1 MTGRPP
7 PGSHR
12 RELQEMP
19 SSDRQADKPTDEQTA
34 DRAARKKTRLRILAL
49 VLSLVVVAGL
59 GFAAVNASTNGS
71 ASDDSADTADA
82 DDASAA
88 DSSKNEGEDGK
99 DQDGEEGKTPIPVE
113 TVEVRIGEVASYLSA
128 TANLVPENEVKVLA
142 EWEGRLA
149 QLHVEEGRRVNAGQI
164 LAELADDDA
173 KIALEK
179 AEVKASN
186 ARLAHD
192 RAQRLE
198 DQGLMAREAFDQTT
212 VEHRIA
218 QQELEEARWKLEK
231 TRIHAPFAGRVTERF
246 VQPGQHLRPG
256 DELFTVADFD
266 PLVARVYLPEKDVLA
281 LTEGRPV
288 RITLKADEEV
298 VFDGRIR
305 QISPVV
311 DTATGTVK
319 VTVEAVSPPPQV
331 RPGAF
336 VQVDVV
342 RETREAALVLPKQAL
357 IRELQK
363 AYVFVA
369 EDGVAEKR
377 ELELGIE
384 EGTAVEALAGVE
396 AGERVIVAGQGGLK
410 DGAPIKDLPTETEDE
425 TEELTET
432 RMAAR

>member
-1 MTGRPP
+1 MTGRRL

-12 RELQEMP
+12 RELKEMP
-19 SSDRQADKPTDEQTA
+19 IADQQADNQPDT
-34 DRAARKKTRLRILAL
+34 KKKSRFRVLAL
-49 VLSLVVVAGL
+49 LLSLVVVAGL
-59 GFAAVNASTNGS
+59 GFAVVHAATNDS
-71 ASDDSADTADA
+71 ASN
-82 DDASAA
+82 DDASDKAA
-88 DSSKNEGEDGK
+88 AQAKTDEDGGEDE
-99 DQDGEEGKTPIPVE
+99 DQDAAGSDDPDTQDKGKTPIPVE
-113 TVEVRIGEVASYLSA
+113 TAEVRIGEVSSYLSA

-149 QLHVEEGRRVNAGQI
+149 QLHVEEGRRVSAGQI

-173 KIALEK
+173 EIALEK

-231 TRIHAPFAGRVTERF
+231 TRIRAPFAGRVTERF

-266 PLVARVYLPEKDVLA
+266 PLVARVFLPEKDVLA

-298 VFDGRIR
+298 VIDGRIR

-342 RETREAALVLPKQAL
+342 RETHEAALLLPKQAL

-410 DGAPIKDLPTETEDE
+410 NGAPIKEMPTE

-432 RMAAR
+432 QMAAR

>member
-1 MTGRPP
+1 M
-7 PGSHR
+7 
-12 RELQEMP
+12 EV
-19 SSDRQADKPTDEQTA
+19 ADK
-34 DRAARKKTRLRILAL
+34 KKTGSKLLILL
-49 VLSLVVVAGL
+49 LSVVIAAGL
-59 GFAAVNASTNGS
+59 GFAVVNASTS
-71 ASDDSADTADA
+71 SDTAAQTDDSASTNDA
-82 DDASAA
+82 AASGDETDGSQKNDDAKNDDA
-88 DSSKNEGEDGK
+88 KNEK
-99 DQDGEEGKTPIPVE
+99 APIPVD
-113 TVEVRIGEVASYLSA
+113 TAAVEVGPVSSYLSA

-149 QLHVEEGRRVNAGQI
+149 KLHVEEGRQVAAGQI

-173 KIALEK
+173 EIALEK

-186 ARLAHD
+186 VEMVHE
-192 RAQRLE
+192 RAQRLV

-212 VEHRIA
+212 ADHRIA

-231 TRIHAPFAGRVTERF
+231 TRIRAPFAGRVTERF

-256 DELFTVADFD
+256 DELFIVADFN
-266 PLVARVYLPEKDVLA
+266 PLVARVYLPERDVLS
-281 LTEGRPV
+281 LQEGRAV

-319 VTVEAVSPPPQV
+319 VTVEVASPPRQV

-342 RETREAALVLPKQAL
+342 RETREAALVVPKEAL
-357 IRELQK
+357 VRELQK

-369 EDGVAEKR
+369 KDGVAEKR

-384 EGTAVEALAGVE
+384 EGAGVEALSGVE

-410 DGAPIKDLPTETEDE
+410 DGAPIKEIGTETE
-425 TEELTET
+425 TQTET
-432 RMAAR
+432 QIAAR

>member
-1 MTGRPP
+1 
-7 PGSHR
+7 
-12 RELQEMP
+12 MP
-19 SSDRQADKPTDEQTA
+19 LSETQADKRADEQAA
-34 DRAARKKTRLRILAL
+34 DRAAKKKTRLRSLAL

-71 ASDDSADTADA
+71 ASDDAADTADA

-88 DSSKNEGEDGK
+88 DSSNDEGEDGK
-99 DQDGEEGKTPIPVE
+99 DQDADEEGKTPIPVE
-113 TVEVRIGEVASYLSA
+113 TAEVTMGAVSSYLSA

-149 QLHVEEGRRVNAGQI
+149 QLHVEEGRRVSAGQI

-173 KIALEK
+173 EIALEK

-231 TRIHAPFAGRVTERF
+231 TRIRAPFAGRVTERF

-266 PLVARVYLPEKDVLA
+266 PLVARVFLPEKDVLA

-298 VFDGRIR
+298 VIDGRIR

-319 VTVEAVSPPPQV
+319 VTVEAVSPPSQV

-342 RETREAALVLPKQAL
+342 RETREAALLLPKQAL

-410 DGAPIKDLPTETEDE
+410 NGAPIKEMPTE

-432 RMAAR
+432 QMAAR

>member
-1 MTGRPP
+1 M
-7 PGSHR
+7 
-12 RELQEMP
+12 
-19 SSDRQADKPTDEQTA
+19 
-34 DRAARKKTRLRILAL
+34 
-49 VLSLVVVAGL
+49 VVAGL
-59 GFAAVNASTNGS
+59 GFAAVSASTGSS
-71 ASDDSADTADA
+71 ASDDAADTTDASDASTTDPSNDEGSEADDPDA
-82 DDASAA
+82 DD
-88 DSSKNEGEDGK
+88 EGE
-99 DQDGEEGKTPIPVE
+99 TPIPVE
-113 TVEVRIGEVASYLSA
+113 TAEVRTGKVSSYLSA

-149 QLHVEEGRRVNAGQI
+149 GLHVEEGRRVAAGQI

-179 AEVKASN
+179 AEVREAN
-186 ARLAHD
+186 ARLAYQ

-198 DQGLMAREAFDQTT
+198 NQGLVAREAFDQTL

-231 TRIHAPFAGRVTERF
+231 TRIRAPFAGRVTERF

-288 RITLKADEEV
+288 RITLKADEKV

-319 VTVEAVSPPPQV
+319 VTVEAVSPPSQV

-342 RETREAALVLPKQAL
+342 RESREAALVLPKQAL
-357 IRELQK
+357 IRELQR

-369 EDGVAEKR
+369 EDGVADKR

-384 EGTAVEALAGVE
+384 EGTVIEALDGVE
-396 AGERVIVAGQGGLK
+396 AGEQVIVAGQGGLK
-410 DGAPIKDLPTETEDE
+410 DGASIKTLATDSPNE
-425 TEELTET
+425 TEELTESQ
-432 RMAAR
+432 MAAR

>member
-1 MTGRPP
+1 
-7 PGSHR
+7 
-12 RELQEMP
+12 MP
-19 SSDRQADKPTDEQTA
+19 SSETQADKRADEQAA

-59 GFAAVNASTNGS
+59 GFAAVNASTNGP
-71 ASDDSADTADA
+71 ASDDAADTAD
-82 DDASAA
+82 DASSA

-99 DQDGEEGKTPIPVE
+99 DQDAEDGGKTPIPVE

-128 TANLVPENEVKVLA
+128 TANLVPESEVKVLA

-231 TRIHAPFAGRVTERF
+231 TRIRAPFAGRVTERF

-319 VTVEAVSPPPQV
+319 VTVEVVSPPPQV

-410 DGAPIKDLPTETEDE
+410 DGAPIKDLPTKTEDE
-425 TEELTET
+425 TAELTET